1 MVRQTVNVKVSSEAS
16 PAAVYAAL
24 RDGST
29 WPEWTTIDS
38 FDLERPGELTDDGT
52 PEGLGAIR
60 IWHTGRHT
68 LREET
73 VELVPERRFSYVVLS
88 GLGVKDYRADV
99 DITPTERGCD
109 IHWHSAFDAKVPG
122 FGGIY
127 RRALQK
133 ATERFVAGLVAYATK
148 PTA

>member
-1 MVRQTVNVKVSSEAS
+1 MESEAS
-16 PAAVYAAL
+16 PAAAYAAL

-38 FDLERPGELTDDGT
+38 FELEHPGDGT

-68 LREET
+68 LREEV
-73 VELVPERRFSYVVLS
+73 VELIPERRFSYVVLS
-88 GLGVKDYRADV
+88 GLGVKGYRADV
-99 DITPTERGCD
+99 DITPTDRGCD

-122 FGGIY
+122 FGGVY

-133 ATERFVAGLVAYATK
+133 ATEGFVTGLVDYATK
-148 PTA
+148 NQSKLTA